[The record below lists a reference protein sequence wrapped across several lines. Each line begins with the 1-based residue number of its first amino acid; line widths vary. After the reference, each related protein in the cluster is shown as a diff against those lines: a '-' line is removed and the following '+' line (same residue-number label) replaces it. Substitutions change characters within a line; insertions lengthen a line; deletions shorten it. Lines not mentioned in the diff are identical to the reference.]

1 MYQPPSEEQA
11 PNEKRRRMNRLG
23 RITADD
29 LLKTTVEGLLRTTP
43 KGDRMESTL
52 VTSSLARHIGERP
65 ERVQSHVLAGIQ
77 EELEEH
83 GLYHGPVTRDTPMGP
98 RWKQFPDFKRLWGWP
113 PTGKTG

>member
-1 MYQPPSEEQA
+1 
-11 PNEKRRRMNRLG
+11 MNRLG

-65 ERVQSHVLAGIQ
+65 SGSKAMCWPASR
-77 EELEEH
+77 
-83 GLYHGPVTRDTPMGP
+83 RN
-98 RWKQFPDFKRLWGWP
+98 WKSTVCITDP
-113 PTGKTG
+113 